1 MVLRF
6 LDRTFPWTGPSSKT
20 TEDVGKIEL
29 EPRGRGLFS
38 DGVCVC
44 ESEREEGCIAHGGV
58 HL

>member
-44 ESEREEGCIAHGGV
+44 ESERAKKGV
-58 HL
+58 